1 LGVERELNER
11 NLYAVRDQSFDWWEG
26 EKPLSLAAYD
36 VRTADDLKDYV
47 DRERDQVAV
56 LAQQADPLVKFLQG
70 RSGTLGPQETQA
82 LSDWRTISQEL
93 KRYSDK
99 VPGNSVSLLEDFI
112 RTGMDKIAPETSC
125 QDSSTRDPAGRAD
138 YFLARR
144 TLLRTGTLARCRVL
158 TQPIYSTQIA
168 TLFNRRLAERFP
180 FSTTA
185 PQSRLQ
191 EADPAALVEFYGKL
205 DQYSKAATDG
215 LNQNP
220 QLGKSRDAALVFLSQ
235 MAAIRPVFAAFLM
248 GADKTPAPSFDF
260 VVNFRVNRNKEIG
273 GDQIFDWGLD
283 VGQQSFQNRAKENT
297 GRWRLGDPIRVTLR
311 FAADSPVLPL
321 PDNSQPAMSV
331 RQRTVTFEYTGAWSL
346 FQLLLDHKGGL
357 ADFKSGVDP
366 MPHTL
371 SFNIGTTPDLTL
383 PQRQGAPGQV
393 RVYLQLTVV
402 PTGAK
407 DAVAVPLP
415 FPVRAPVLSETN
427 YAQR

>member
-1 LGVERELNER
+1 V
-11 NLYAVRDQSFDWWEG
+11 A
-26 EKPLSLAAYD
+26 
-36 VRTADDLKDYV
+36 
-47 DRERDQVAV
+47 RERDQVAA
-56 LAQQADPLVKFLQG
+56 LAQQAEPLVKFLQG
-70 RSGTLGPQETQA
+70 RSGTLGPQEMEA
-82 LSDWRTISQEL
+82 LSEWRTISQEL

-112 RTGMDKIAPETSC
+112 RTGMDKIAPDTSC

-138 YFLARR
+138 YFLSRR
-144 TLLRTGTLARCRVL
+144 SLLRTGTLARCRAL

-180 FSTTA
+180 FSTKA
-185 PQSRLQ
+185 PHSGLQEAGLQ

-205 DQYSKAATDG
+205 DQYSKAATDS
-215 LNQNP
+215 LNQNS
-220 QLGKSRDAALVFLSQ
+220 QSGKSRDAALIFLSQ

-248 GADKTPAPSFDF
+248 GADKIPAPSFDF
-260 VVNFRVNRNKEIG
+260 VVNFRVNRDKEIG
-273 GDQIFDWGLD
+273 GDQIFDWRLD

-321 PDNSQPAMSV
+321 PDSSQPAMSV
-331 RQRTVTFEYTGAWSL
+331 KQRTVTFEYTDAWSL

-357 ADFKSGVDP
+357 ADFNGGVDP

-371 SFNIGTTPDLTL
+371 SFNVGTTPDLTL
-383 PQRQGAPGQV
+383 PQRQGAPEQV

-402 PTGAK
+402 PTGGK
-407 DAVAVPLP
+407 DPVAVPLP
-415 FPVRAPVLSETN
+415 FPAQAPVLN
-427 YAQR
+427 GNH